1 MALAWAL
8 VAAVLL
14 ASGPAEAA
22 RKAFLSD
29 LEASSSQAAASRSG
43 RRLQQSE
50 IPAGADVEIL
60 DSADYDVI
68 EVLSAAYD
76 PMIGAYGGYG
86 VYGYYGN
93 FYGVYGSY
101 AGDFFVDYM
110 SELTDEEIFAELDIG
125 EMTPAGEQLPG
136 GHRRSLLQHGG
147 DMHGGDMHGG
157 DLHGG
162 DMHGPRRGGEHHRGP
177 QEVPVEDPELL
188 DWPFEVNDYGAAF
201 EFHNEG
207 VGYYGMYSGFAYGS
221 YTGMTSVY
229 GGYYGGD
236 WWLDAAGVWQHME
249 EMGTAAWLLDDAVQ
263 QAAEE
268 DLAANMAS
276 GEGDLQL

>member
-29 LEASSSQAAASRSG
+29 LEASSSNAASSRTG

-50 IPAGADVEIL
+50 IPEGADVEIL

-110 SELTDEEIFAELDIG
+110 AELTDEEIFAELDNG
-125 EMTPAGEQLPG
+125 AMQSAGGSLPG
-136 GHRRSLLQHGG
+136 GRRLLQHG
-147 DMHGGDMHGG
+147 HEQ
-157 DLHGG
+157 
-162 DMHGPRRGGEHHRGP
+162 GGEHYMGDGHNHVGE
-177 QEVPVEDPELL
+177 EVPVEDVELL
-188 DWPFEVNDYGAAF
+188 DWPFEVTDYGAAF
-201 EFHNEG
+201 DFHDTERG
-207 VGYYGMYSGFAYGS
+207 PGYGFYSGFAYGS
-221 YTGMTSVY
+221 YSGMTAVY
-229 GGYYGGD
+229 GGYYGGE
-236 WWLDAAGVWQHME
+236 WWLDAEGVWQHME
-249 EMGTAAWLLDDAVQ
+249 EVGTAAWLLDDAVQ
-263 QAAEE
+263 AAAEE
-268 DLAANMAS
+268 DLAANMAN
-276 GEGDLQL
+276 GEGDVHL